1 MRHLLGLLFAGC
13 AAASD
18 VEGQAMSVNINPG
31 AGKVAKFTV
40 GDVDTSALTF
50 SSSGNGALSVSHN
63 GRSVITF
70 DSSNVTVTAAA
81 KNLTGT
87 IRADGDLYVVGT
99 LFADDMDVDSENDMA
114 QWSLIYLD
122 LFHETTA
129 GWSLNYTSTCGS
141 PYKILG
147 GHCKTASQ
155 ELSKTFDKLP
165 EHKQVKVQANY
176 YFIDNWDDDT
186 GWMKIDGAWA
196 WTEEYT
202 WCRQTFLML
211 CTKGKSI
218 CGKEEYPDKIGRMID
233 AAALHTADAVTV
245 TFGTTF
251 DYADAC
257 EASYGVNAVTIWI
270 R

>member
-1 MRHLLGLLFAGC
+1 MGKTQLKRISMQGALLLLFAGC
-13 AAASD
+13 AFASD
-18 VEGQAMSVNINPG
+18 VEGQAMSVNINAG
-31 AGKVAKFTV
+31 AGKSNKFTV
-40 GDVDTSALTF
+40 GDVDTSALSF
-50 SSSGNGALSVSHN
+50 ESNGNGKLVVGHN
-63 GRSVITF
+63 GRAVITF
-70 DSSNVTVTAAA
+70 DAANVTVTQAQ
-81 KNLTGT
+81 KNLTGV

-155 ELSKTFDKLP
+155 TLEKSFDKLP
-165 EHKQVKVQANY
+165 DHKQVKVQANY

-186 GWMKIDGAWA
+186 GYMQIDGVYAW
-196 WTEEYT
+196 
-202 WCRQTFLML
+202 
-211 CTKGKSI
+211 
-218 CGKEEYPDKIGRMID
+218 KEEYPDKIGRMID
-233 AAALHTADAVTV
+233 ASALHTSDTVTV
-245 TFGTTF
+245 KFGTTF

-257 EASYGVNAVTIWI
+257 EASYGINAVTIWI